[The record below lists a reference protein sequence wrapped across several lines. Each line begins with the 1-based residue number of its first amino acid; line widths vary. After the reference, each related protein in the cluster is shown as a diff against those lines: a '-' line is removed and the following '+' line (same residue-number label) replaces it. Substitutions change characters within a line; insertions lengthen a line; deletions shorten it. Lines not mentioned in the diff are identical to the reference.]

1 MIRKI
6 YQMTL
11 DLGELFRVLKA
22 VVQVEEQKIREAI
35 LVDVENKI
43 LNKVLQ
49 IEQHEY

>member
-6 YQMTL
+6 YQMAL

-22 VVQVEEQKIREAI
+22 VVRVEEQKIREAI